1 MKSGKLKNIL
11 TIRTTLG
18 IVCLLL
24 IGIAIHSQSH
34 YLIEKLGNIK
44 TLLKYSPNYTEIDNT
59 NSIQMKLGELYAI
72 TTSNG
77 NYNVSIEGIRFTDE
91 RNELSEIP
99 AEYVFFLDFNYENI
113 SSTSEIYLSDSN
125 FKVIDEQG
133 NVLDNYP
140 VSDDARRSKS
150 IPVGDRC
157 SASATYAMPTSSKTL
172 RVIFYNM
179 YGSPLGETIIETG
192 L

>member
-1 MKSGKLKNIL
+1 MKIN
-11 TIRTTLG
+11 
-18 IVCLLL
+18 
-24 IGIAIHSQSH
+24 Q
-34 YLIEKLGNIK
+34 IK
-44 TLLKYSPNYTEIDNT
+44 
-59 NSIQMKLGELYAI
+59 G
-72 TTSNG
+72 
-77 NYNVSIEGIRFTDE
+77 
-91 RNELSEIP
+91 
-99 AEYVFFLDFNYENI
+99 YENVRDCY
-113 SSTSEIYLSDSN
+113 T
-125 FKVIDEQG
+125 IDEQG

-157 SASATYAMPTSSKTL
+157 SASVTYAMPTSSKTL